1 VTEQTESACPPAHTA
16 EACSQAVERC
26 DAALAAAFGVLGK
39 RWNGIVVGTLATGSA
54 GFAELRRAI
63 GGITDSML
71 SDRLTE
77 LSDAGIVERT
87 VTHTRP
93 PGVSYRLTAAG
104 QALLPILD
112 QLAGWADEHLAPRC
126 PSEPTKQAPKVR
138 EVDR

>member
-1 VTEQTESACPPAHTA
+1 MTEQTNSACSPTHTA

-77 LSDAGIVERT
+77 LTEAGIVQRT

-93 PGVSYRLTAAG
+93 PGVSYRLTPAG
-104 QALLPILD
+104 QALLPILN

-126 PSEPTKQAPKVR
+126 PTDPANQEQQVH
-138 EVDR
+138 

>member
-1 VTEQTESACPPAHTA
+1 MTEQTDSACAPAATA
-16 EACSQAVERC
+16 ESCEQAALRC

-39 RWNGIVVGTLATGSA
+39 RWNGIVIGTLTTGSA

-93 PGVSYRLTAAG
+93 PGVSYRLTPAG

-112 QLAGWADEHLAPRC
+112 QLAGWANEHIAPRC
-126 PSEPTKQAPKVR
+126 PTEAAER
-138 EVDR
+138 RR

>member
-1 VTEQTESACPPAHTA
+1 MTEQTDSVCAPADTG
-16 EACSQAVERC
+16 EACNQAALRC

-39 RWNGIVVGTLATGSA
+39 RWNGIVIGTLATGSA

-112 QLAGWADEHLAPRC
+112 QLAGWAADHIAPRC
-126 PSEPTKQAPKVR
+126 PTESAKQAPKVR
-138 EVDR
+138 